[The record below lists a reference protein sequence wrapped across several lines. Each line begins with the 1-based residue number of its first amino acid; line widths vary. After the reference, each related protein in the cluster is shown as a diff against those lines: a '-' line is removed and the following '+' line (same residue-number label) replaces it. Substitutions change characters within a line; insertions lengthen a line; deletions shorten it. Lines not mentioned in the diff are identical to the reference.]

1 MPEIVLY
8 RNQYRESGP
17 LLAAINRLG
26 LQNFAR
32 SRNLIITRT
41 RFPDWFRYR
50 KVTGF
55 RGSYCA
61 GRLDHWINWTIHW
74 DYDPIKGPHVN
85 LLIQDN
91 FMNETLRFAYCES
104 HGPHPYGRAP
114 ETQSHE
120 FTLSRLT
127 SDWLQLQLLDRY
139 SGQEGWCGSK
149 CIPGKNVDDEDNR
162 CGVQDLELDERANLC
177 GKAIVYWELPS
188 T

>member
-1 MPEIVLY
+1 MAEIVYY
-8 RNQYRESGP
+8 RNRYRESGP
-17 LLAAINRLG
+17 LLAAMNRLG

-91 FMNETLRFAYCES
+91 YMRETLRFAFCES
-104 HGPHPYGRAP
+104 HGPHPLGRAP
-114 ETQSHE
+114 ETHTHE
-120 FTLSRLT
+120 FTLNRLT
-127 SDWLQLQLLDRY
+127 SDCGYDCNYWRDIQARRGDGAANAYLQECGRR
-139 SGQEGWCGSK
+139 GQHMWCARLG
-149 CIPGKNVDDEDNR
+149 
-162 CGVQDLELDERANLC
+162 A
-177 GKAIVYWELPS
+177 
-188 T
+188 